1 MADRPQAASAR
12 QSGAAGLLLRAL
24 QGGTPACHATEEASM
39 QPDPI
44 TSPAPQVH
52 RRIWGFP
59 QPVFEAACIVACEGK
74 TPGPTTIDPAPCH
87 ITVRPLQER
96 AASWLASTPVPRAA
110 SADRSLW
117 HNTLLCANTALM
129 RHGSY
134 AFGLDEEERP
144 LLTAQL
150 FTSPDDPI
158 GLARQLQRMH
168 ELWQCAKVLAA
179 ADATTIAHA
188 HVEAFML
195 PQLAHPTVSDAKR
208 ESLISNTLI
217 ESLLAMGVSS
227 QQACQISAAGKL
239 RLDKAEISFECPPT
253 GIALLMVITLRDAL
267 LDGTAASALQLTTE
281 LMADFGI
288 AVGRT
293 STGYQLLAR
302 WPCNGQAKT
311 EFGKFVATFAEL
323 PTVLLADTTVYD
335 PGDSDLDVL
344 LPHV

>member
-1 MADRPQAASAR
+1 
-12 QSGAAGLLLRAL
+12 
-24 QGGTPACHATEEASM
+24 M

-44 TSPAPQVH
+44 PSSPPSAH

-59 QPVFEAACIVACEGK
+59 QPVFEAACMMACEGK
-74 TPGPTTIDPAPCH
+74 DPRPMEIALDPCR
-87 ITVRPLQER
+87 ITVRPLHER
-96 AASWLASTPVPRAA
+96 AASWLASTPVPRAPR
-110 SADRSLW
+110 ADRALW

-129 RHGSY
+129 RHGSV
-134 AFGLDEEERP
+134 AFGLDEDEHP

-150 FTSPDDPI
+150 FSSSEDPI

-168 ELWQCAKVLAA
+168 DLWQCAQTLSLADAA
-179 ADATTIAHA
+179 AIAHT
-188 HVEAFML
+188 HIEAFMVPRQQ
-195 PQLAHPTVSDAKR
+195 PQPQGRDARR
-208 ESLISNTLI
+208 EAVISNCLI
-217 ESLLAMGVSS
+217 ESLLAMGLSN

-253 GIALLMVITLRDAL
+253 GVALLLVITLHNAL

-302 WPCNGQAKT
+302 WPCNGHAKT
-311 EFGKFVATFAEL
+311 EFGKFIATFAEL

>member
-1 MADRPQAASAR
+1 MQPLPPPSPPPQA
-12 QSGAAGLLLRAL
+12 
-24 QGGTPACHATEEASM
+24 
-39 QPDPI
+39 
-44 TSPAPQVH
+44 H

-59 QPVFEAACIVACEGK
+59 QPVFEAACLLACDGK
-74 TPGPTTIDPAPCH
+74 DPGPMHIDLDPCH
-87 ITVRPLQER
+87 ITVKPLQER

-110 SADRSLW
+110 ATDRSLW
-117 HNTLLCANTALM
+117 HNSLLCANTALM
-129 RHGSY
+129 RHGSF
-134 AFGLDEEERP
+134 AFGLDDDEQP

-150 FTSPDDPI
+150 FSSPDDPI

-168 ELWQCAKVLAA
+168 ELWDCAQTLAL
-179 ADATTIAHA
+179 ADAAPIAHTDI
-188 HVEAFML
+188 EAFVL
-195 PQLAHPTVSDAKR
+195 PRQAEPSANQARREAIVSG
-208 ESLISNTLI
+208 TLI
-217 ESLLAMGVSS
+217 ESLLAMGLSN

-253 GIALLMVITLRDAL
+253 GVALLMVITLHNAL

-281 LMADFGI
+281 LMGDFGI

-302 WPCNGQAKT
+302 WPCNEQAKT
-311 EFGKFVATFAEL
+311 QFGRFIATFAEL
-323 PTVLLADTTVYD
+323 PTVLLGDTTVYD

>member
-1 MADRPQAASAR
+1 
-12 QSGAAGLLLRAL
+12 
-24 QGGTPACHATEEASM
+24 M
-39 QPDPI
+39 QPDP
-44 TSPAPQVH
+44 SPSPPPKVH

-59 QPVFEAACIVACEGK
+59 QPVFEAACLLACDGK
-74 TPGPTTIDPAPCH
+74 HPGPMVVDLDPCQ

-96 AASWLASTPVPRAA
+96 AASWLASTPVPRAW
-110 SADRSLW
+110 STDRSLW

-129 RHGSY
+129 RHGSF
-134 AFGLDEEERP
+134 AFGLDEEEHP

-150 FTSPDDPI
+150 FSSPDDPI

-168 ELWQCAKVLAA
+168 ELWQCAQTLAG
-179 ADATTIAHA
+179 ADAATVAHA
-188 HVEAFML
+188 HIEAFML
-195 PQLAHPTVSDAKR
+195 PRQTEPSTSAARR
-208 ESLISNTLI
+208 EALISNTLI
-217 ESLLAMGVSS
+217 ESLLAMGLSS

-253 GIALLMVITLRDAL
+253 GVALLMVITLRDAL

-335 PGDSDLDVL
+335 PGDSDLDML
-344 LPHV
+344 MPHV